1 MTAALAGRDANVGP
15 APPGLR
21 ARARVAAHRTPD
33 GATRC
38 AVLRSE
44 PPLTFRETSVGTPL
58 ELAWVGT
65 AAGPIG
71 GDDLHL
77 DLGVGPAASLVVRS
91 AAAAVVLPGPDRA
104 RSRLVVD
111 AGLAAGAALRWWPEP
126 TVVTAEADH
135 EAVTRLRLAAR
146 TELVWV
152 EEVVLGRHGETAGA
166 YRSRLHVDGPDGPV
180 LRTGLDVGAP
190 GWNGPATL
198 AGNRSVA
205 QVLIAGTGAAA
216 VIAATAAIESLPSPE
231 RARAGVA
238 RLRDGSVLVS
248 VVGRTPLDTR
258 FVTAHVAALSG
269 AADASS

>member
-1 MTAALAGRDANVGP
+1 
-15 APPGLR
+15 
-21 ARARVAAHRTPD
+21 VAAHRTPD

-44 PPLTFRETSVGTPL
+44 PPLTFRETSAGSPL

-65 AAGPIG
+65 AAGPVG

-91 AAAAVVLPGPDRA
+91 VAAAVVLPGPDRA
-104 RSRLVVD
+104 RSRLAID
-111 AGLAAGAALRWWPEP
+111 AVLAAGAAIRWWPEP
-126 TVVTAEADH
+126 TVVTAGADH
-135 EAVTRLRLAAR
+135 EAVTRLRLGAG

-152 EEVVLGRHGETAGA
+152 EEVVLGRHGETAGV
-166 YRSRLHVDGPDGPV
+166 YRSRFHVDGPGGPV

-198 AGNRSVA
+198 AGHRSVA
-205 QVLIAGTGAAA
+205 QVLVAGTGAAA
-216 VIAATAAIESLPSPE
+216 VIAATAALESPPSPE

-258 FVTAHVAALSG
+258 LVAAHVVALSG
-269 AADASS
+269 AAGPSS